1 LFQRDLWK
9 AAVMFVVN
17 LKKIQDLPEL
27 LEEIKDYYN
36 MIISRDITYYAL
48 PTGVAHTIDLNPREK
63 PLFRP
68 LYNLSVKEL
77 AALQEY
83 LNQALKNGWIKHSI
97 SEAGAPILFVLKK
110 DGSLCLY
117 MDYRGLNAITKKNR
131 HLLPLISETL
141 DRLRRVTV
149 FSVLDLKDAYYQIP
163 IKQGDEWKTAFR
175 TRYSHFEYNVMPF
188 RLCNT
193 LATF

>member
-1 LFQRDLWK
+1 
-9 AAVMFVVN
+9 VFVVN

-36 MIISRDITYYAL
+36 VIISGDVAHHAL
-48 PTGVAHTIDLNPREK
+48 PIGVAYAIDLEARER

-77 AALQEY
+77 VALREY
-83 LNQALKNGWIKHSI
+83 LDQALKNGWIKRSV

-110 DGSLCLY
+110 DSSLCFCV
-117 MDYRGLNAITKKNR
+117 DYRGLNAITKKNR
-131 HLLPLISETL
+131 YPLPLISETL
-141 DRLRRVTV
+141 DRLGRATV
-149 FSVLDLKDAYYQIP
+149 FSALDLKDAYYRIP

-175 TRYSHFEYNVMPF
+175 TQYGHFEYNVMPF
-188 RLCNT
+188 RLYN
-193 LATF
+193 APAMF